1 MQQLTEPLAGRAPEL
16 SFRVE
21 DVAPLTPA
29 VVPTLCFRLA
39 IDAAGPQPIRSV
51 MLQTQLQ
58 IAARRRGYDTATE
71 GQLFELFGE
80 PERWGT
86 TLRTLPWA
94 QVATVVPGFSASTT
108 IDLAVPCTYD
118 FEVTAS
124 RYLLALPDG
133 DVPLELLFSGTLFY
147 ADGDG
152 RLQAG
157 QISWNQEAS
166 YAMPIAVWREA
177 MDRHFPGCGWLRV
190 GAESFA
196 RLASYRSRHALA
208 TWDDV
213 VESLLEREAG
223 G

>member
-1 MQQLTEPLAGRAPEL
+1 VQQLTQPLAGRAPQL

-21 DVAPLTPA
+21 DVAPLSPA

-39 IDAAGPQPIRSV
+39 IEANGPQPIRSV

-58 IAARRRGYDTATE
+58 IAARRRGYDAGAE

-94 QVATVVPGFSASTT
+94 QVATVVPGFSAGTT
-108 IDLAVPCTYD
+108 VDLPVPCTYD

-124 RYLLALPDG
+124 RYLLALRG
-133 DVPLELLFSGTLFY
+133 GEVPLELLFSGTVFY
-147 ADGDG
+147 SGDDG

-166 YAMPIAVWREA
+166 YAMPIAVWRAA
-177 MDRHFPGCGWLRV
+177 MDRHFPDSGWLRLS
-190 GAESFA
+190 ADSFA

-213 VESLLEREAG
+213 VASLLEREAG
-223 G
+223 A